1 MIRCERG
8 GIDPIGGTPHG
19 GARAEGKGEVIAFLR
34 MVLYRCC
41 MAIAFMCGIAAV
53 TIPVAIV
60 AKKLSDPQAWIA
72 VVFFTA
78 IGAASWIAGRA
89 ASI

>member
-1 MIRCERG
+1 
-8 GIDPIGGTPHG
+8 
-19 GARAEGKGEVIAFLR
+19 
-34 MVLYRCC
+34 